1 MTVEI
6 TTVARIEMDEYN
18 KDSIIDA
25 GKNIANGGLN
35 DVTGIYQNV
44 TLCSVSAL
52 PVMEPIDCLAEEEA
66 PVQ

>member
-6 TTVARIEMDEYN
+6 TTVALIEMDEYN

-35 DVTGIYQNV
+35 DVAGIYQDV
-44 TLCSVSAL
+44 KLCSVTAL
-52 PVMEPIDCLAEEEA
+52 PVMEAIDCLKEEDL
-66 PVQ
+66 PTV